1 MHDAHGGNFYFTT
14 PKEKLIF
21 LFFFFLLQLKGRDK
35 MHGWSYSVLEYL
47 KILKFLTGFNKNF
60 VWIWIAN
67 GFEVNVIIS

>member
-47 KILKFLTGFNKNF
+47 KILKFLTGFF
-60 VWIWIAN
+60 
-67 GFEVNVIIS
+67 